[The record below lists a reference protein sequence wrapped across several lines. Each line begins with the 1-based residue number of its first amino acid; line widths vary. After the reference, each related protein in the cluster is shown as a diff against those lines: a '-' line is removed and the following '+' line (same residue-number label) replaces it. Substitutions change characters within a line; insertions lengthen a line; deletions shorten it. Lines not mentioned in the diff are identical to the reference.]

1 MTMSNTPNSI
11 FDLPDVQVDTERAL
25 AQIRERIERDRI
37 RPATVAPPR
46 IARGPIV
53 SLWAK
58 GLAVAASVALVAVL
72 FTASGVAGSI
82 LTIFE
87 PKQVTAVQ
95 LTPNDIQTAVS
106 GLESYG
112 TLTWS
117 TQPKPYDVPDAKT
130 AASESG
136 LTLLQPG
143 SLPASVRASDAR
155 FGVMPRTTATFTF
168 SADKTKQSAARL
180 GRKPPPMPAKID
192 GSKLFITGGPAVVQ
206 YYATAQTGTGAAT
219 SPLGLSQLVRTATG

>member
-112 TLTWS
+112 TLNW
-117 TQPKPYDVPDAKT
+117 
-130 AASESG
+130 
-136 LTLLQPG
+136 
-143 SLPASVRASDAR
+143 
-155 FGVMPRTTATFTF
+155 
-168 SADKTKQSAARL
+168 
-180 GRKPPPMPAKID
+180 
-192 GSKLFITGGPAVVQ
+192 
-206 YYATAQTGTGAAT
+206 
-219 SPLGLSQLVRTATG
+219 